1 MYNHNMIYVLAN
13 RKRTSGKKQKVLN
26 AVKNVFD
33 KNGLDYEIIFTEKR
47 GEAKALTQKITS
59 DGNQNVLVI
68 MGGDGTLHDV
78 INGFCDFENN
88 SVAVIPVGTGNDFAE
103 CAKIPKDPVKAAGL
117 VINGEARA
125 IDYIQLSSGLRSLNA
140 IGAGIDVDVLKR
152 TYSGKSKGKS
162 KYVKALIS
170 SLIHFKSCNFTVR
183 YNGKEEKRF
192 GLIAAIGNG
201 RQIGGGIK
209 LFPEARLDDGYLDL
223 FIVDYLSKPKILGA
237 FLKLMRGKVN
247 KIKGATAVKVKSA
260 EFIMDAD
267 NYTVQ
272 AEGEL
277 YDNIPVN
284 AEVVAG
290 KFKIYMPEKN

>member
-1 MYNHNMIYVLAN
+1 MIYVLAN
-13 RKRTSGKKQKVLN
+13 RKRTSGKKQEALN

-59 DGNQNVLVI
+59 DGNHNVLVI

-103 CAKIPKDPVKAAGL
+103 CAKIPKDPGKAAGL

-162 KYVKALIS
+162 KYLKALIS

-183 YNGKEEKRF
+183 YNGIEEKRF

>member
-13 RKRTSGKKQKVLN
+13 RKRTSGKKQKALN

-47 GEAKALTQKITS
+47 GDAKALTQKITS
-59 DGNQNVLVI
+59 DGNKNVLVI

-103 CAKIPKDPVKAAGL
+103 CAKIPKDPGKAAGL

-162 KYVKALIS
+162 KYLKALIS

-209 LFPEARLDDGYLDL
+209 LFPEAKLDDGYLDL

-290 KFKIYMPEKN
+290 KFKIYMPENN